1 MSKKFIAF
9 LLAIIV
15 MTVFAMTGCSRDEK
29 TAADQDKNQT
39 KTERVYKIGYWGGT
53 CEAPIFAAYENKV
66 AEKLGIKV
74 ELVLM
79 TGQSTAEMVS
89 TGKVDAVLASPGS
102 FKGIEQGMDL
112 VLIDSAHT
120 GCIQA
125 CAPLNSPINSAA
137 DLKGKRVGVDAM
149 GGPLMAYLSSELKQ
163 HGIDPKTDVE
173 WKVYPPPQLQTAMDK
188 GEIDCFGTWDPF
200 AQIPVNEGKAKI
212 IWSNETMA
220 PYKDYTCCF
229 VAVNGKVVRDEP
241 EVAKNIQ
248 AFFKA
253 GGELCNTQPDEVAKM
268 MVEKKYTG
276 GTPELNAQLIKAYQW
291 FSDPARGLKDW
302 KWHVKVFT
310 DAGIFDASTNPE
322 ELIQRSYKILE

>member
-1 MSKKFIAF
+1 MNRKWITF
-9 LLAIIV
+9 LLTILITAALV
-15 MTVFAMTGCSRDEK
+15 TTGCGSDKK
-29 TAADQDKNQT
+29 TATEQDNSKT
-39 KTERVYKIGYWGGT
+39 KTERIYRIGYWGGT

-79 TGQSTAEMVS
+79 ASKNTAEMLS
-89 TGKVDAVLASPGS
+89 TGKVDAVLSSPGS

-112 VLIDSAHT
+112 VLINTAHT

-125 CAPLNSPINSAA
+125 SAPINSPINSAA

-149 GGPLMAYLSSELKQ
+149 GGPFMAYISNELKQ
-163 HGIDPKTDVE
+163 HGIDPKTEVE

-200 AQIPVNEGKAKI
+200 PQIPVNEGKAKI
-212 IWSNETMA
+212 IWSNTTMS

-229 VAVNGKVVRDEP
+229 VGVTGKVVREEP
-241 EVAKNIQ
+241 EAAKNIQ
-248 AFFKA
+248 AFFQA
-253 GGELCNTQPDEVAKM
+253 GGELCKTQPDEVARM

-276 GTPELNAQLIKAYQW
+276 GTPALNVQLIKAYQW

-302 KWHVKVFT
+302 NWHVKVFK
-310 DAGIFDASTNPE
+310 DVGIFDASTNPE
-322 ELIQRSYKILE
+322 ELIKKSYKILQ

>member
-1 MSKKFIAF
+1 MSKKFIVF
-9 LLAIIV
+9 LLAIMV
-15 MTVFAMTGCSRDEK
+15 TTVFVMAGCGSDKK
-29 TAADQDKNQT
+29 TAADQDKT

-79 TGQSTAEMVS
+79 GARSTAEMLS
-89 TGKVDAVLASPGS
+89 TGKVDAFLASPGS

-112 VLIDSAHT
+112 VLVDSTHT

-125 CAPLNSPINSAA
+125 CAPLNSPINSTA
-137 DLKGKRVGVDAM
+137 DFKGKRVGVDSM
-149 GGPLMAYLSSELKQ
+149 GGPFMAYVTNELKQ

-173 WKVYPPPQLQTAMDK
+173 WKVYPGPQLQTAMDK
-188 GEIDCFGTWDPF
+188 GEIDCYGTWDPF
-200 AQIPVNEGKAKI
+200 PQIPVNEGKAKI
-212 IWSNETMA
+212 IWSNTTMS

-229 VAVNGKVVRDEP
+229 VGVNGKVVREEP

-253 GGELCNTQPDEVAKM
+253 GGELCKTQPDEVGKR
-268 MVEKKYTG
+268 MVERKYVG
-276 GTPELNAQLIKAYQW
+276 GTPELNTQLIKAYIW
-291 FSDPARGLKDW
+291 FSDPVRGSNDW
-302 KWHVKVFT
+302 KWHVKIFKE
-310 DAGIFDASTNPE
+310 AGIFDAATNPE
-322 ELIQRSYKILE
+322 ELIQKSYKILE